1 MEKEI
6 QMGERSSARMRRGS
20 RKQRCAACL
29 TAEILG
35 YLHLPCPQRSI
46 APLHQLLA
54 ELIEESFQTFGFNHF
69 KRHSVNTRRA
79 VVALRQSVGF
89 PQGLSFANVIVQPQK
104 RQDSSAFAWTYS
116 LRLRSCRLL
125 DAFSMG
131 LRNRKA

>member
-1 MEKEI
+1 M
-6 QMGERSSARMRRGS
+6 S
-20 RKQRCAACL
+20 RYPVPP
-29 TAEILG
+29 TF
-35 YLHLPCPQRSI
+35 PCPQRSI